1 MLPLLASNT
10 IRQGIH
16 PIACFHPLVS
26 SLQARAPVQMASVC
40 SCVFFSGV
48 CVVVCACIRL
58 CLNTSAFV
66 GVFTSRCGQ
75 GAPYGDSEIS
85 TRCLEVSFSEKHESL
100 SAVNE
105 F

>member
-1 MLPLLASNT
+1 MFPLSR
-10 IRQGIH
+10 I
-16 PIACFHPLVS
+16 IAAG
-26 SLQARAPVQMASVC
+26 ARTCPDGECVQLHV
-40 SCVFFSGV
+40 FSGV